1 MFVFGSY
8 NLGVGDSEKKEL
20 TLILEKLISRKYFYL
35 IANLY
40 SPSHVFPSQKGSW
53 SLLLC
58 EFCLDSTITL
68 LRVIALVRLNLD
80 ECTLSLY
87 LIKL

>member
-8 NLGVGDSEKKEL
+8 NLGVGDSVIRPEKKEL
-20 TLILEKLISRKYFYL
+20 TLIIEKLISRKFFYL

-40 SPSHVFPSQKGSW
+40 SPSHVFPLKKDM

-58 EFCLDSTITL
+58 EFCLDSTVTL
-68 LRVIALVRLNLD
+68 PRVIALV
-80 ECTLSLY
+80 
-87 LIKL
+87 